1 MRGGWQTAWE
11 FGWSFEPVQAWQ
23 PRACSSCL
31 APHPSCPP
39 RTHCSPINCRAFSAI
54 GAVEGISAIR
64 TGKLVSLS
72 EQQLVDCDTEQNA
85 GCGGGLMDW
94 AFEVRGAA

>member
-1 MRGGWQTAWE
+1 MPGRVGVTLCVCKHGSH
-11 FGWSFEPVQAWQ
+11 G
-23 PRACSSCL
+23 L
-31 APHPSCPP
+31 AAVARRCALLATPP
-39 RTHCSPINCRAFSAI
+39 TPPTRTRCSPIRGRAFSAI

-94 AFEVRGAA
+94 AFEVRVAA